1 VTVIV
6 TSALGVL
13 GFGGLLA
20 VALGRAAA
28 LADEGSDQV
37 LVERRASPT
46 VNGYRQ
52 TYAGFARAHSTIAW
66 ESSITEPSS
75 STSVG
80 TQRWRAG

>member
-1 VTVIV
+1 VTIIV
-6 TSALGVL
+6 TSALGIL

-28 LADEGSDQV
+28 LADAGSDQV

-46 VNGYRQ
+46 VSGYRQ
-52 TYAGFARAHSTIAW
+52 TYAGFARVQAMAW
-66 ESSITEPSS
+66 ESSIPEPSS

-80 TQRWRAG
+80 TQRWRSG